1 MRPIAPLSSEKLN
14 LCSDSSTSSIKSSDS
29 KKSLK
34 NVTNSTDWKHKPLK
48 PIHKVTRKYRS
59 RSANPPSGPSKVV
72 LPPMIVNQSSGSSAL
87 SSINASH
94 IPNGRPVSLMRGSIL
109 TNNPLSSNIS
119 GNPTALNNSNG
130 EGNLLNQITTTP
142 VVPQLQL
149 RMIQSA
155 PTVSRSVNLPPIL
168 QSKTPSKKLQS
179 HISPNHNSNNPQTI
193 TSTPTPTTTTI
204 LPNPHVT
211 PTKSSKNSQFNK
223 QTLLT
228 PIEKKE
234 SYEEYEE
241 TGGILA
247 PRK

>member
-14 LCSDSSTSSIKSSDS
+14 LCSDSSTSSIKASDS

-34 NVTNSTDWKHKPLK
+34 NHPNPSDWKHKPLK

-59 RSANPPSGPSKVV
+59 RSANPPSGPSKVL
-72 LPPMIVNQSSGSSAL
+72 LPPMTVNQSSAVAAVSLSPGVTTSLNSSNL
-87 SSINASH
+87 MNS
-94 IPNGRPVSLMRGSIL
+94 RPLSLMRGSIL
-109 TNNPLSSNIS
+109 TNGNHS
-119 GNPTALNNSNG
+119 GNGSESKGLTPISTS
-130 EGNLLNQITTTP
+130 TP

-155 PTVSRSVNLPPIL
+155 PNAVSRSVNLPPIL
-168 QSKTPSKKLQS
+168 QSKTPSKNLQS
-179 HISPNHNSNNPQTI
+179 NISSNHCNAP
-193 TSTPTPTTTTI
+193 TPTPILKSTI
-204 LPNPHVT
+204 T
-211 PTKSSKNSQFNK
+211 PSKEKKNQMNK
-223 QTLLT
+223 QLPLT

-241 TGGILA
+241 VGGILA